1 MSGFWVSEDVI
12 YSFTENGFNIDL
24 WWSCQD
30 TTALREPPGMKKPHN
45 SSHETEEKYS
55 RNLKAGGDRTLN
67 CKHKV
72 GDGNLLHTEA
82 ISVHAVYTD
91 CRPRLEEAN
100 KLTAL

>member
-55 RNLKAGGDRTLN
+55 RNLKAGGGTG
-67 CKHKV
+67 H
-72 GDGNLLHTEA
+72 
-82 ISVHAVYTD
+82 
-91 CRPRLEEAN
+91 
-100 KLTAL
+100 